1 MKEQLTV
8 WKIREIIA
16 ESGKMKINDV
26 VNYFK
31 ARYEG
36 QYDPKIVKSEA
47 KEMIQ
52 EAKQYM

>member
-36 QYDPKIVKSEA
+36 QYDPKIVRSEA

-52 EAKQYM
+52 EAKRYM